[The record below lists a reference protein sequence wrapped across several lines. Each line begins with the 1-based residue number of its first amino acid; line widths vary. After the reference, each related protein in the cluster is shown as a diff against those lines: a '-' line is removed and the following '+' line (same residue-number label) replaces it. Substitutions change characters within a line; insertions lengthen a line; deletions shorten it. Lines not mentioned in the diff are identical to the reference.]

1 MEVTMTSTRNLIL
14 LLAPTL
20 VGSSLVA
27 YGPAAAEAAD
37 NDGRAVAQ
45 CRAEVLRHFP
55 AESIRIQLVAS
66 ITGNSRRTRV
76 EMFVTTDRRY
86 SFACTAG
93 ADGHIVSASW
103 NPPVERRLAA
113 APAETRAQA
122 R

>member
-1 MEVTMTSTRNLIL
+1 MTSVRKLLL

-20 VGSSLVA
+20 VGSSLLA
-27 YGPAAAEAAD
+27 YGPASAEAAD

-55 AESIRIQLVAS
+55 AETIRNQRVAS
-66 ITGNSRRTRV
+66 ISGSSRRTRV

-86 SFACTAG
+86 SFECTTG
-93 ADGHIVSASW
+93 ADGRVVTASW

-113 APAETRAQA
+113 AQPVVQGQ
-122 R
+122 

>member
-1 MEVTMTSTRNLIL
+1 MTSVRKLLL

-20 VGSSLVA
+20 VGSSLIA
-27 YGPAAAEAAD
+27 HGPASAEAAN

-55 AESIRIQLVAS
+55 AESIRSQRIAS
-66 ITGNSRRTRV
+66 IGGNSRHTRV
-76 EMFVTTDRRY
+76 SMFVTTDRRY
-86 SFACTAG
+86 GFDCTTD
-93 ADGHIVSASW
+93 ADGRIVSASW

-113 APAETRAQA
+113 AGAQSEGTGQS

>member
-1 MEVTMTSTRNLIL
+1 MTSVRRPIL

-20 VGSSLVA
+20 VGSSLLA
-27 YGPAAAEAAD
+27 WGPVQAAAAD

-55 AESIRIQLVAS
+55 AETIRSQRVAS
-66 ITGNSRRTRV
+66 ISGNSRRTRV

-86 SFACTAG
+86 GFDCTT
-93 ADGHIVSASW
+93 DGDGRIVTAAW

-113 APAETRAQA
+113 AAQPEGQNQS